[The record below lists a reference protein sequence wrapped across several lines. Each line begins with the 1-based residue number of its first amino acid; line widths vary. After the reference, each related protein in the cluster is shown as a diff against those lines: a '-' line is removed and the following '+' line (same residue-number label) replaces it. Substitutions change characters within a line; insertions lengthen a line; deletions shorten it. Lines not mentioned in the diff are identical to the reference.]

1 MAAVEAGLEE
11 SFSGFKWYQFGKCL
25 CQKEVMKNTVVLK
38 KDGNFLPALA
48 SHLFSVMHLSMLSR
62 WGGRVVLCVR
72 SDPDSRSDWLLGL
85 FKMAAGVV
93 IRIQDGG
100 A

>member
-1 MAAVEAGLEE
+1 MEFTELNQLCEDILAFRRDIAELKRKEKQEKKKKKEEDRKKGEEIRKAV
-11 SFSGFKWYQFGKCL
+11 
-25 CQKEVMKNTVVLK
+25 VVWVSSPL
-38 KDGNFLPALA
+38 N
-48 SHLFSVMHLSMLSR
+48 
-62 WGGRVVLCVR
+62 
-72 SDPDSRSDWLLGL
+72 SRSDWLLGL